1 MKRRSS
7 NPSISI
13 PAPAKI
19 NLFLSVGGKREDGF
33 HELVT
38 VLVKLD
44 LCDLITLEPTG
55 EREEIICR
63 CIDDDSLS
71 GDRNLASQAVRAWRE
86 ATGDDQGVSITIK
99 KRIPIMAGLGGGSS
113 DASAT
118 LGALN
123 NMHGNKLSP
132 RELSEVAARLGS
144 DCPAFLV
151 QGGCVAGGRGEK
163 VRALDQK
170 AGDRLAGRRIFLLKP
185 PIGFSTREVY
195 VRFADAGDND
205 SWSGKDMMK
214 VVRDWEDSDLEIGEL
229 TRNDLQAV
237 VFEKYPFM
245 PAMFEILNR
254 QFGSNPLMSGS
265 GSCCFV
271 AVSEAASFDQF
282 ALLVR
287 ESWGEEAFVF
297 EARIRP

>member
-123 NMHGNKLSP
+123 NISLLYTSPSP
-132 RELSEVAARLGS
+132 RDLSTSR
-144 DCPAFLV
+144 
-151 QGGCVAGGRGEK
+151 
-163 VRALDQK
+163 
-170 AGDRLAGRRIFLLKP
+170 
-185 PIGFSTREVY
+185 
-195 VRFADAGDND
+195 
-205 SWSGKDMMK
+205 
-214 VVRDWEDSDLEIGEL
+214 
-229 TRNDLQAV
+229 
-237 VFEKYPFM
+237 M
-245 PAMFEILNR
+245 PSSA
-254 QFGSNPLMSGS
+254 
-265 GSCCFV
+265 
-271 AVSEAASFDQF
+271 
-282 ALLVR
+282 
-287 ESWGEEAFVF
+287 
-297 EARIRP
+297 